1 MDQEIFQNAISTL
14 AQFTAFSIER
24 FHKTAELLLIK
35 ERRSTVNEAD
45 ALVQLTNILSDQIN
59 ILANSFCDT
68 LHQFAETV
76 EKPNNIEANLERI
89 SSEVSFLLN
98 NSSRA
103 HTYIHDDYNTKN
115 LFFSHRLVTQIHIFK
130 MPLNSSS
137 LFYKSVQFDEI

>member
-1 MDQEIFQNAISTL
+1 M

-59 ILANSFCDT
+59 LLANSFHDT

-76 EKPNNIEANLERI
+76 EKPNNIEMNLERI
-89 SSEVSFLLN
+89 LSEVSSLLN
-98 NSSRA
+98 NSNRVRN
-103 HTYIHDDYNTKN
+103 DYNTMS

-130 MPLNSSS
+130 MPSNFSS
-137 LFYKSVQFDEI
+137 LFYKLVQSDEILQKYKLFIYILYI